1 MHREDGE
8 EASHDGGNGSD
19 SPVRVCFTWT
29 PSLLQVIPLQQWDE
43 SRMEISH
50 PF

>member
-8 EASHDGGNGSD
+8 ETSHDGGNGAD
-19 SPVRVCFTWT
+19 SPVRVCFTQ
-29 PSLLQVIPLQQWDE
+29 SLPLFQVIPLQHWDE
-43 SRMEISH
+43 RTEISH